1 VRSREKFRKK
11 TGKAKKRHAFPAIP
25 PDSLPGVFPPD
36 NVILLTETAH
46 QRRLKEEIMAN
57 LTHWDECVPLYQR
70 HERRLEDDL
79 NTPAFPSLCRP
90 VASIRDPGT
99 VRLGDGFIT
108 AEFPPQ
114 T

>member
-1 VRSREKFRKK
+1 M
-11 TGKAKKRHAFPAIP
+11 AKLI
-25 PDSLPGVFPPD
+25 
-36 NVILLTETAH
+36 N
-46 QRRLKEEIMAN
+46 
-57 LTHWDECVPLYQR
+57 WDESASLHQGEDR
-70 HERRLEDDL
+70 RRLEEDL
-79 NTPAFPSLCRP
+79 NTAEFPSLCRP

>member
-1 VRSREKFRKK
+1 
-11 TGKAKKRHAFPAIP
+11 
-25 PDSLPGVFPPD
+25 
-36 NVILLTETAH
+36 
-46 QRRLKEEIMAN
+46 MAN
-57 LTHWDECVPLYQR
+57 LINWDECAPLYQR
-70 HERRLEDDL
+70 VYQRDERRLEEDL
-79 NTPAFPSLCRP
+79 NTPEFPSLCRP

>member
-1 VRSREKFRKK
+1 M
-11 TGKAKKRHAFPAIP
+11 AKLIKSDECAP
-25 PDSLPGVFPPD
+25 L
-36 NVILLTETAH
+36 H
-46 QRRLKEEIMAN
+46 QREDR
-57 LTHWDECVPLYQR
+57 
-70 HERRLEDDL
+70 RRLEEDL
-79 NTPAFPSLCRP
+79 NTPEFPSLCRP